1 MVIHWL
7 IDEHAILACHAIIN
21 NYLELVVSDVVWHFL
36 SFLLLLLLKAQLQE
50 RYKQYYTIIYTNA
63 YATLLMINLTKE
75 KLR

>member
-1 MVIHWL
+1 MSYDFFVFL
-7 IDEHAILACHAIIN
+7 I
-21 NYLELVVSDVVWHFL
+21 
-36 SFLLLLLLKAQLQE
+36 FLLLRAQLQE